1 MWSTETVLTFIVVPL
16 AITGAIYASVYLASA
31 RKARRY
37 RPGRPFEF
45 APVWFTAAE
54 SAAEASSPQAA
65 LPAASPPE
73 LPAGPTVSA
82 FGAPSAE
89 FESQTGG
96 ASDSW

>member
-1 MWSTETVLTFIVVPL
+1 VAPL
-16 AITGAIYASVYLASA
+16 AITGAIYAPVYLAST

-45 APVWFTAAE
+45 APVWFIAAE
-54 SAAEASSPQAA
+54 SAAEASSPHTA
-65 LPAASPPE
+65 LPAGSRPA
-73 LPAGPTVSA
+73 LPAGDAPAVSA

-89 FESQTGG
+89 YESQTGG